1 MVQSNK
7 FKNEFTFD
15 KRLEESKKIREKHP
29 ERVPIIVTR
38 AVGCKLKEMDK
49 YKFLAPYDL
58 TLGQF
63 LVVIRKRIELDNS
76 EALFVFINNTLI
88 NTSQSLGS
96 IYDELKDKDGWVN
109 KSLLIA
115 RVREITNKS
124 QSTIYNWLDTIGD
137 SFEEETISRKKYVR
151 LKEVEI

>member
-1 MVQSNK
+1 MVQSIK

-96 IYDELKDKDGWVN
+96 IYDELKDKDGFLYMTYCNENVF
-109 KSLLIA
+109 
-115 RVREITNKS
+115 
-124 QSTIYNWLDTIGD
+124 G
-137 SFEEETISRKKYVR
+137 
-151 LKEVEI
+151 